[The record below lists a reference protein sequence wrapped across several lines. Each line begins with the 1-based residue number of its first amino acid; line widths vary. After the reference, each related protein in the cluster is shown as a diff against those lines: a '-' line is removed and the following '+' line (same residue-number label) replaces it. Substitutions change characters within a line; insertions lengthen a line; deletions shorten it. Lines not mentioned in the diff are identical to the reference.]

1 MSPQS
6 REPGRRREVQQAVAR
21 AHREPRPST
30 VEFIVLLRA
39 LGMAV
44 ESHGVSHAQVERLL
58 CQRITAGR
66 DAERALHE
74 QPPAGVAES
83 LRQQVARKRAV
94 EESRLARLDAR
105 RDRAGGQ
112 RIGELLS
119 GKSPRGAMPPKP
131 RVEVCVDVFL
141 EVLEEKDP
149 SGYTA
154 GRYGTLELWLELWR
168 DADQG
173 NMPSLGRRA
182 RTVSG
187 YVDMARQQ
195 LTASAPAQTDPAP
208 ADQVTAPHPLPLPLP
223 VSVAGAGVG
232 VGAGAG
238 AGAGAGT
245 GAGAG
250 AGVGAGAAEP
260 LGNADVQL
268 GLAQEH
274 GDELARARAELAQ
287 TKSDLARTLAEQ
299 DLATRRADGAGNP
312 AGAEPAREGD
322 HHRAATARFKTVI
335 LPLAVVI
342 TALITYLATAFVFQA
357 APAGGAHTP
366 DVVLRFKDPY
376 ELTPGREGVR
386 IPLGLASPATSPDT
400 ADAGEWTIILH
411 LSLAS
416 ESLADAC
423 VHDSRLTY
431 TLIGDGNQIAYGPL
445 SAGQSK
451 ITTPPIPVGDLGTV
465 SDLQLH
471 VVVAAGE
478 LGKSCKFTLDPSD
491 TTAHRVR

>member
-1 MSPQS
+1 M
-6 REPGRRREVQQAVAR
+6 
-21 AHREPRPST
+21 
-30 VEFIVLLRA
+30 EFIVLLRA

-154 GRYGTLELWLELWR
+154 GRYGTLDMWLELWR

-195 LTASAPAQTDPAP
+195 LTASAPARTDPAP
-208 ADQVTAPHPLPLPLP
+208 ADQVTAPHPLPVP
-223 VSVAGAGVG
+223 V
-232 VGAGAG
+232 
-238 AGAGAGT
+238 AGT

-250 AGVGAGAAEP
+250 AGAATGAAEP
-260 LGNADVQL
+260 LGNADVRL

-299 DLATRRADGAGNP
+299 DLATRRADGAGTP
-312 AGAEPAREGD
+312 AGAEPTREGEL
-322 HHRAATARFKTVI
+322 HRAATARFKTVI

-342 TALITYLATAFVFQA
+342 TALITYLATALVFQA

-386 IPLGLASPATSPDT
+386 IPLGLASPATSPAT
-400 ADAGEWTIILH
+400 ADAGEWTITLH

-431 TLIGDGNQIAYGPL
+431 TLIGDGNQLAYGPL

-451 ITTPPIPVGDLGTV
+451 ITTPPIPVGDLGAI

-471 VVVAAGE
+471 IVVAAGE
-478 LGKSCKFTLDPSD
+478 FGKSCKFTLDPSD

>member
-1 MSPQS
+1 M
-6 REPGRRREVQQAVAR
+6 
-21 AHREPRPST
+21 
-30 VEFIVLLRA
+30 EFIVLLRA

-74 QPPAGVAES
+74 QPPTGVAES

-149 SGYTA
+149 AGHTA
-154 GRYGTLELWLELWR
+154 GRYGTLEMWLELWR

-195 LTASAPAQTDPAP
+195 LTASAPARTDPARTDPAP
-208 ADQVTAPHPLPLPLP
+208 ADPARTDPAPANQETAPHALP
-223 VSVAGAGVG
+223 VSLAGA
-232 VGAGAG
+232 
-238 AGAGAGT
+238 
-245 GAGAG
+245 
-250 AGVGAGAAEP
+250 GAGAAEP
-260 LGNADVQL
+260 LANTDVQL
-268 GLAQEH
+268 GLTQEH
-274 GDELARARAELAQ
+274 GDELARTRAELAQ

-299 DLATRRADGAGNP
+299 DLAAGRADGAENP
-312 AGAEPAREGD
+312 AEAEPEREGER
-322 HHRAATARFKTVI
+322 HRAATTRFKTVT
-335 LPLAVVI
+335 LPLAVI
-342 TALITYLATAFVFQA
+342 ATALITYLTTAFVFQA

-366 DVVLRFKDPY
+366 DVVLRFKDRY

-386 IPLGLASPATSPDT
+386 IPLGLGSPTTSPDT
-400 ADAGEWTIILH
+400 ADEGEWTITLH

-451 ITTPPIPVGDLGTV
+451 IATPPIPVGNLGAI

-471 VVVAAGE
+471 VVVAAGGF
-478 LGKSCKFTLDPSD
+478 GKSCKFTLDPSD